1 MENHYN
7 MMTYHI
13 PVLAKESIDAMSI
26 QQNGVYVDATFGG
39 GGHSRLILNELG
51 DKGQLLGFD
60 QDEDA
65 LANVPDDERFTF
77 VHHNF
82 RYLKQFLRLHA
93 HRKVDGILAD
103 LGVSSHQL
111 DVAERGFSFR
121 YEADLD
127 MRMNQQQDVNAA
139 SILNSYSA
147 DDLQLLFSQY
157 GEVRNA
163 KTLALRIVEQRSHQ
177 PLNTIGQF
185 LGVVEPIIRGH
196 RSRYLAQVF
205 QALRIEVNDEM
216 GALEDFLKQAMEVLK
231 PGGRLVVISYHSIE
245 DRMIKNFLKA
255 GNIKGVADKDFYGN
269 INRPFNIISKKAILP
284 TDEEIKNNPRAR
296 SAKLRVGEKK

>member
-1 MENHYN
+1 MA
-7 MMTYHI
+7 YHI
-13 PVLAKESIDAMSI
+13 PVLAKESINAMAI
-26 QQNGVYVDATFGG
+26 QPDGVYVDATFGG
-39 GGHSRLILNELG
+39 GGHSRLILDELG

-65 LANVPDDERFTF
+65 LANVPDDKRFTF

-121 YEADLD
+121 YDADLD
-127 MRMNQQQDVNAA
+127 MRMNQQQDINAA
-139 SILNSYSA
+139 NILNSYSA

-185 LGVVEPIIRGH
+185 LGVIEPIIRGH

-216 GALEDFLKQAMEVLK
+216 GALEGFLKQAMEVLK

-269 INRPFNIISKKAILP
+269 INRPFKIISKKAILP